1 LEKALETIK
10 KYKTQLAEKDQQNQE
25 IALQLAK
32 KDQQNQ
38 EIALQLAKKDQQNQE
53 IALQLAEKDQQNQ
66 EIALQLAEKD
76 RQIAAKSL
84 HGVLIGEGIQKL
96 GCTGSSSTNLN
107 PTNHQA
113 AACVKKKFVLLDVI
127 TFVQGLKQKTQLDPA
142 LETIGSGL
150 LLKFLR
156 PPVEQPHTYQT
167 EADVAYYVNLAMDD
181 ATVICNAIVSMIS
194 ALSSSVKEPATLVVR
209 QEMSIFSNRC
219 DHAIVYD
226 RTSNAPIF
234 CVETKKHFPPDFDKE
249 EKNKSWGQVY
259 DQLKAMSVLG
269 HPCAFGALT
278 SFNETYVTQLCPGME
293 WNVPPTLE
301 SLQSPVSRLPG
312 TTPHKMTQSPLKV
325 EQAVNNHSTSNH
337 AMGFVMDKNRGV
349 IRSQDFIDAKCIVSA
364 FVIMILHALKVN
376 YEPKTFY
383 KFTDGQLVVVDC
395 LQMKETSYKWGR
407 LHTTYKGPC
416 TRDIRRRPWFFPKKD
431 LYLMDCIG
439 TGSTSKAYYATTEDG
454 YDCVVKIYVQQ
465 HDKDGSMKTLQKFRR
480 DSKTHVT
487 NEEKNYRKIYKNELD
502 DYVWTEKMNH
512 MHCII
517 MPFFAPI
524 QDRKAEQTQTS
535 IVDRLK
541 LFTEEK
547 LAFRKDDQRWRHI
560 GRFNE
565 KLYMFDLG
573 DLEECASKEVAATCA
588 QEHMTSLNARNPK

>member
-1 LEKALETIK
+1 
-10 KYKTQLAEKDQQNQE
+10 
-25 IALQLAK
+25 
-32 KDQQNQ
+32 
-38 EIALQLAKKDQQNQE
+38 
-53 IALQLAEKDQQNQ
+53 
-66 EIALQLAEKD
+66 
-76 RQIAAKSL
+76 
-84 HGVLIGEGIQKL
+84 
-96 GCTGSSSTNLN
+96 
-107 PTNHQA
+107 
-113 AACVKKKFVLLDVI
+113 
-127 TFVQGLKQKTQLDPA
+127 
-142 LETIGSGL
+142 

-156 PPVEQPHTYQT
+156 TPVEQPHTYQT

-194 ALSSSVKEPATLVVR
+194 ASSDSVKELATLVVR

-234 CVETKKHFPPDFDKE
+234 CVETKKHFPLEFDKE
-249 EKNKSWGQVY
+249 KKNKSWGQVY

-278 SFNETYVTQLCPGME
+278 SFNETYVTRLRPDME
-293 WNVPPTLE
+293 WNAPPTLQ

-312 TTPHKMTQSPLKV
+312 TTPREMTQSPLRV
-325 EQAVNNHSTSNH
+325 EQAVDNDSTGNQ
-337 AMGFVMDKNRGV
+337 AMRFVPDKNRGV
-349 IRSQDFIDAKCIVSA
+349 IRSENCIDPKCIVSA

-383 KFTDGQLVVVDC
+383 KFTNGQLVVVDC

-416 TRDIRRRPWFFPKKD
+416 TRDIRQCLRFFRKKG

-439 TGSTSKAYYATTEDG
+439 TGSTSKAYYAITEDG

-465 HDKDGSMKTLQKFRR
+465 HDKEGSMKTLRKFRS
-480 DSKTHVT
+480 DSKKHVT
-487 NEEKNYRKIYKNELD
+487 NEENYYQKIYKKELHN
-502 DYVWTEKMNH
+502 YVWTEKMNH
-512 MHCII
+512 LHCII

-524 QDRKAEQTQTS
+524 QDRHAEQTQTS
-535 IVDRLK
+535 IVDRLT